1 MLTPQVTARML
12 LGWSTPWTSGEPQM
26 KCPLQACYNSCI
38 SQEARRLMP
47 SLLQRSGSEK
57 KTSLLQLELTAPT
70 IGEQHHHHP
79 PPTLRMSSQHFL
91 CRQQPSCFSTVLN
104 ENKILQQWFNDLPV
118 WSRGT
123 GKRDKMAEQQH
134 PPWRLLP
141 ATYFIVFKRVCS
153 KVADW
158 QSCHQHAEEEDH
170 ADLGNDDRPWAACS
184 STIYWSHWAR
194 SVPMWFCCQPP
205 LPPFRH
211 ISWQESLEKWEP
223 MPRLLEI
230 KCPDQD
236 NFTGSKYLC
245 QRADGSYA
253 YKPNHEFHF
262 HIMGQMGITGM
273 AWCDFICHV

>member
-1 MLTPQVTARML
+1 MHDLNKMLVLCNNCSLHCSFAAQTI
-12 LGWSTPWTSGEPQM
+12 GEHRAP
-26 KCPLQACYNSCI
+26 I
-38 SQEARRLMP
+38 I
-47 SLLQRSGSEK
+47 
-57 KTSLLQLELTAPT
+57 LLQLYWWVLYMTSAAT
-70 IGEQHHHHP
+70 
-79 PPTLRMSSQHFL
+79 TKLFLYSSEWKSAL
-91 CRQQPSCFSTVLN
+91 
-104 ENKILQQWFNDLPV
+104 LQQWYDDLPV